1 MRYLRQNALPRA
13 RDVRQG
19 PSRPHGR
26 DFKVSAHMQEKGLA
40 RPRAPHSPPQR
51 GLAAA
56 L

>member
-1 MRYLRQNALPRA
+1 
-13 RDVRQG
+13 
-19 PSRPHGR
+19 
-26 DFKVSAHMQEKGLA
+26 MQEKGLA